1 MLIDELAVIEFL
13 FAADAHGVNADRDTE
28 LEFIVGRYVF
38 LAYVAV
44 HHCVISIAVI
54 FSRPSS
60 HPRYEPESPA
70 EDSTRAQAVLEA
82 EAEREAER
90 ACAKGERDVIGQ
102 AGSAEGAVCLSQGYI
117 GHDYFDQ
124 IN

>member
-44 HHCVISIAVI
+44 HNCGISIAGS
-54 FSRPSS
+54 FSRTSS
-60 HPRYEPESPA
+60 HHRYEPQSPVQ
-70 EDSTRAQAVLEA
+70 DRAQRRSVLEA

>member
-1 MLIDELAVIEFL
+1 MIDELAVIEFL

-38 LAYVAV
+38 LAYIAV
-44 HHCVISIAVI
+44 HNCVISIAVI
-54 FSRPSS
+54 PSHTSS
-60 HPRYEPESPA
+60 HHRYEPQSPVQ
-70 EDSTRAQAVLEA
+70 DRAQGRSVFEV

-117 GHDYFDQ
+117 GQDYFDQ